1 MISYYDGQ
9 LTDILPENITKKPEI
24 RALSYALQQSC
35 RLLYSYSR
43 QLCVYSGSDSQPEE
57 ITDLLATE
65 LRTQYYNKS
74 LDLNTKRQLVKNT
87 LIWYEKA
94 GTPEAVEELVAT
106 VFGEGKVEEWFEYGG
121 KPYWFRIQTDALLT
135 EDTAAYLSDM
145 IRKMKNARSHMES
158 IKIHRIINLEIYTG
172 SGLASPYS
180 RDSLT
185 DGYKTERRE
194 EPGYYAVVAGNRQY
208 RPEAIMESWEEE
220 HKKQEEKY
228 NATAF

>member
-24 RALSYALQQSC
+24 RALSYALQQGC

-135 EDTAAYLSDM
+135 EDTAAYFSDM
-145 IRKMKNARSHMES
+145 IRKVKNARSHMES
-158 IKIHRIINLEIYTG
+158 IKIHRIINQIG
-172 SGLASPYS
+172 RASC
-180 RDSLT
+180 R
-185 DGYKTERRE
+185 ER
-194 EPGYYAVVAGNRQY
+194 V
-208 RPEAIMESWEEE
+208 
-220 HKKQEEKY
+220 
-228 NATAF
+228 F